1 MAQKKTVNLEIVRV
15 AHRFANHVQHQGTPV
30 TRAVLFGSWAKGKA
44 RKDSD
49 IDICLVSPQ
58 FGKDDLIEMRYL
70 LMETMVVDSRI
81 EPIPMSIE
89 DYENDATP
97 FVLEI
102 KKYGKVI
109 DIG

>member
-1 MAQKKTVNLEIVRV
+1 MAQKKTVNQDIVRV
-15 AHRFANHVQHQGTPV
+15 AQRFANHVQRQGIPV
-30 TRAVLFGSWAKGKA
+30 ARTVLFGSWAKGKA

-70 LMETMVVDSRI
+70 LMETMAVDSRI
-81 EPIPMSIE
+81 EPIPMSTK
-89 DYENDATP
+89 DYETDATP

-102 KKYGKVI
+102 KKYGKII
-109 DIG
+109 DI

>member
-1 MAQKKTVNLEIVRV
+1 MKTINPEIVRV
-15 AHRFANHVQHQGTPV
+15 AQRFANHVQRQGIPV

-58 FGKDDLIEMRYL
+58 FGKDDLVEMRYL
-70 LMETMVVDSRI
+70 LMETMAVDSRI
-81 EPIPMSIE
+81 EPISLSVE

-97 FVLEI
+97 FIIEI
-102 KKYGKVI
+102 KKHGYPI
-109 DIG
+109 LS

>member
-1 MAQKKTVNLEIVRV
+1 MAQKKTVNPEIVKIAR
-15 AHRFANHVQHQGTPV
+15 HFANHVQSQGIPV
-30 TRAVLFGSWAKGKA
+30 TRTVLFGSWAKGKA

-49 IDICLVSPQ
+49 IDICLVSSQ
-58 FGKDDLIEMRYL
+58 FGKDDLTEMRYL

-89 DYENDATP
+89 DYETDATP

-109 DIG
+109 DV